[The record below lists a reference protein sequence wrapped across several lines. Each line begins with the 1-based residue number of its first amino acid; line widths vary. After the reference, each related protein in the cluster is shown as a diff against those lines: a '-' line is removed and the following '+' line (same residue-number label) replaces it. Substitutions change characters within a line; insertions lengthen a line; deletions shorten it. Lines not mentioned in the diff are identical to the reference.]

1 MLHNKSAQQFFMVN
15 DMVVKSVPGYLNS
28 LKRCLLCPHE
38 KLRLLI
44 TPSQEEL
51 LNKWSKLI
59 SKCYYVNNYLLA
71 NYGSNY

>member
-1 MLHNKSAQQFFMVN
+1 MCNLTYIIYISGNKMLHNKSAQQFFMVN

-44 TPSQEEL
+44 TPNQEEL
-51 LNKWSKLI
+51 LNK
-59 SKCYYVNNYLLA
+59 
-71 NYGSNY
+71 

>member
-1 MLHNKSAQQFFMVN
+1 MLHKKSAQQFFMVN

-44 TPSQEEL
+44 TPNQEEL
-51 LNKWSKLI
+51 LNK
-59 SKCYYVNNYLLA
+59 
-71 NYGSNY
+71 